1 MGGPKKKSKSTAEEG
16 DGLHTVDNEFDPP
29 IKEELIAVASGR
41 ARSNSYSSN
50 SGTVAALT
58 VGTHVEILGTENVLQ
73 RVPKLKGCIGVIKEA
88 PGMQAIVFADIKFIY
103 VILCN
108 FSAPCNMV

>member
-16 DGLHTVDNEFDPP
+16 DDGLHTVDNEFDPP
-29 IKEELIAVASGR
+29 IKEEIIAVASGR

-58 VGTHVEILGTENVLQ
+58 VGTRVEILGTENVQQ

-88 PGMQAIVFADIKFIY
+88 PGNACDSFRGRLIY
-103 VILCN
+103 
-108 FSAPCNMV
+108 

>member
-16 DGLHTVDNEFDPP
+16 DGPQTIDNEFDPP
-29 IKEELIAVASGR
+29 IKEEMMAVASGR

-58 VGTHVEILGTENVLQ
+58 VGTRVEILRTENVLQ
-73 RVPKLKGCIGVIKEA
+73 RVPKLQGCIGVIKEA
-88 PGMQAIVFADIKFIY
+88 PGMQAIVSADINFFYI
-103 VILCN
+103 ILCN